1 MERPMLPASAA
12 SASPCYCSWIAP
24 TLALSVLRARSLS
37 LSLSLLDASADPS
50 RFCQRLWLPGRI
62 NNRWSRWNLTLW
74 SSADSGATWV
84 ARQQVEE
91 LPPSELAQL
100 HTAYSTLV
108 PLPRFPSDSRPVAA
122 TPDGFEHSRARSDL
136 RTGIAYERGPFAGSH
151 ITPSKCGEY
160 ATIRWRVFSDA
171 VGQT

>member
-74 SSADSGATWV
+74 SSIDSGATWV

-91 LPPSELAQL
+91 LPLSELGQL

-108 PLPRFPSDSRPVAA
+108 PLPTPTSAS
-122 TPDGFEHSRARSDL
+122 TPDDLALKHSLAR
-136 RTGIAYERGPFAGSH
+136 RTGIAYERGPFPGSH

-160 ATIRWRVFSDA
+160 ATIRWRVLS
-171 VGQT
+171 TSSI